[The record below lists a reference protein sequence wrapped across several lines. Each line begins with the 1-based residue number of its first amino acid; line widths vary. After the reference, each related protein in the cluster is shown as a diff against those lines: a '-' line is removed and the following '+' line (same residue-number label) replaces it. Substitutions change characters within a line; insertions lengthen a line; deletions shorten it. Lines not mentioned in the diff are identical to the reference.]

1 MDPALFLADLEHKP
15 TTLRAAAAVLETNEW
30 RWPIA
35 DPRRVVLI
43 GMGSSLYAAQVA
55 ALRMRRAGIVAIAES
70 GSAERTLPVGR
81 DDLVIGISAGGSSIE
96 TNTLFATCAAATTV
110 ALTNTLGSAI
120 TDAAAHSVPLH
131 AETER
136 GGVACRSYTHTLIA
150 LLQLEQQLTGVDL
163 ALAETVDR
171 AADATQHL
179 LEMRGEWLEAAVDV
193 VDGPTGSWMIAPLER
208 LASAMQSALMMRECP
223 RRAAVGC
230 ETGDWSHVDV
240 YLTRTLDYRAVVFP
254 GSRWDESAAQWL
266 IDRAATVLS
275 VGGEFRGA
283 GSTVRYPGDDHPLVR
298 LLVETTVVE
307 LIAARMWA
315 TPRPIQE
322 QR

>member
-1 MDPALFLADLEHKP
+1 MDPALYLADLEHKP
-15 TTLRAAAAVLETNEW
+15 ATLRAAAEMIESNEW

-55 ALRMRRAGIVAIAES
+55 ARRMRRGGIVAIAES
-70 GSAERTLPVGR
+70 GSAECTLPVRR

-96 TNTLFATCAAATTV
+96 TNTLFATCASATTV
-110 ALTNTLGSAI
+110 ALTNTPGSAI
-120 TDAAAHSVPLH
+120 TDAAEHVVPLH
-131 AETER
+131 AEAER
-136 GGVACRSYTHTLIA
+136 GGVACRSYTHTLVA
-150 LLQLEQQLTGVDL
+150 LLQLEQQLTGMDL
-163 ALAETVDR
+163 ALADAVDR

-179 LEMRGEWLEAAVDV
+179 LETRGEWLEGAIDV
-193 VDGPTGSWMIAPLER
+193 VDGPAGSWMIAPLER

-254 GSRWDESAAQWL
+254 GSLWDEPAAQWL
-266 IDRAATVLS
+266 TDRAATVLS
-275 VGGEFRGA
+275 VGSGFRGA
-283 GSTVRYPGDDHPLVR
+283 RSTVRYPGDEHPLVR
-298 LLVETTVVE
+298 LLAETTVVE
-307 LIAARMWA
+307 LIAAHMWA
-315 TPRPIQE
+315 TPPPSQE
-322 QR
+322 HR